1 MMPAAAV
8 ATAPPSRATE
18 RLGTGLAGV
27 TSERIRA
34 IKARPRSE
42 YEAHAFYH
50 DAAFRLDAVKL
61 MPGEYFVHDADDL
74 LLTTV
79 LGSCVS
85 VCLIDRV
92 AHLGG
97 MNHFMLPQPGTHSEA
112 STGSW
117 HGAAARLR
125 YGNTAM
131 ADLLEQ
137 LQRLGGRLDRMEAKL
152 FGAARLGV
160 DQGMVGDG
168 NARFAEAFLAKRGLP
183 LRARELGGVWARRV
197 AFQATTGRAFMT
209 ELREKAPVELATDDK
224 PWGARHRGT
233 KE

>member
-1 MMPAAAV
+1 VISPAALSGCKV
-8 ATAPPSRATE
+8 
-18 RLGTGLAGV
+18 
-27 TSERIRA
+27 
-34 IKARPRSE
+34 
-42 YEAHAFYH
+42 
-50 DAAFRLDAVKL
+50 VKIG
-61 MPGEYFVHDADDL
+61 PGEMHVTGDPGEVIL
-74 LLTTV
+74 TV
-79 LGSCVS
+79 LGSCVAAC
-85 VCLIDRV
+85 VWDPAAAV
-92 AHLGG
+92 GG

-125 YGNTAM
+125 YGSTAM

-168 NARFAEAFLAKRGLP
+168 NARFAEAYLARHGLP

-209 ELREKAPVELATDDK
+209 ELREAAPVEPAM
-224 PWGARHRGT
+224 GARQRGAQDSGA
-233 KE
+233 KG

>member
-1 MMPAAAV
+1 MMALASRRRRV
-8 ATAPPSRATE
+8 ADLEAPRQNRRYWDS
-18 RLGTGLAGV
+18 
-27 TSERIRA
+27 S
-34 IKARPRSE
+34 
-42 YEAHAFYH
+42 
-50 DAAFRLDAVKL
+50 LDAYVVKVQ
-61 MPGEYFVHDADDL
+61 PGDHYVTQAGDEAIS
-74 LLTTV
+74 TV
-79 LGSCVS
+79 LGSCVAACIRDPIAQ
-85 VCLIDRV
+85 V
-92 AHLGG
+92 GG

-168 NARFAEAFLAKRGLP
+168 NARFAEAFLAQRGLP

>member
-1 MMPAAAV
+1 MISPAA
-8 ATAPPSRATE
+8 
-18 RLGTGLAGV
+18 LAGCKV
-27 TSERIRA
+27 
-34 IKARPRSE
+34 
-42 YEAHAFYH
+42 
-50 DAAFRLDAVKL
+50 VKIG
-61 MPGEYFVHDADDL
+61 PGEMHVSGDPGEVIL
-74 LLTTV
+74 TV
-79 LGSCVS
+79 LGSCVAACVWDPAAS
-85 VCLIDRV
+85 V
-92 AHLGG
+92 GG

-168 NARFAEAFLAKRGLP
+168 NARFAETFLAQRGLP

-209 ELREKAPVELATDDK
+209 ELREQAPVELAAEDK